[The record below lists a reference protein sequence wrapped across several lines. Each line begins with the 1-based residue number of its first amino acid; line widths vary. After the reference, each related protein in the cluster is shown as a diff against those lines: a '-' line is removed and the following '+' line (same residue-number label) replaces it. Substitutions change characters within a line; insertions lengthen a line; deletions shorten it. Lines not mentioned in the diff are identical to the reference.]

1 MRLFN
6 RVSALWLVWLGCV
19 LGLGINGV
27 FAAETT
33 GNTDTAWV
41 SKVVSLQGGVLAK
54 RMHES
59 DWRPVSLNDTFFVG
73 DQIRVGANSRAGIV
87 LSNDAVLRLDQQTTM
102 VFTEIE
108 KPATFVLELLRGAA
122 NFFSHRPRSLKIITP
137 FVNGVVEGTEF
148 FVRVDAGQTRMDLFH
163 GRILAENDYGRLHL
177 EKGQGI
183 RVPAGSAPQ
192 RQILVQPRDSVQW
205 ALYYPPVP
213 DPALTRRSKAVAA
226 SKALFDRGRTREAL
240 ERLEPVDAAERDAGF
255 HVYRAGLL
263 LHVGRVAEA
272 GADIRRARQLDPQNG
287 DAVALQSIIAVVQ
300 NCTAE
305 ALELAWQ
312 AVALAPDS
320 PAARIA
326 LSHARQ
332 ADFDLP
338 GAQQAADA
346 AVAHAPQSGLSR
358 ARLAELRLSMG
369 DLETGVAAA
378 QKAVEIDPDTAHAHT
393 VLGFAHLMRIRTEAA
408 RRAFERAI
416 ALDSAAPLPRLGLGL
431 ADIRDGDL
439 EKGRSEIEIAAGL
452 DPGSALIRSYLGK
465 AYFDEKRGP
474 MDGQQFEIAKSLDP
488 FDPTAW
494 FYDAIRKQTENRPVE
509 ALRDLQTSIER
520 NDNRAVYRSSLML
533 DQDLAARSASLGR
546 IYDDLGFEQMALN
559 QGAKSVNSD
568 PGDFSGHRF
577 LADSYANLRRHEI
590 ARASE
595 LLQSQLLQPL
605 NVTPLQPQLG
615 STDLL
620 VLEGA
625 GPASP
630 AFNEFNPLFVSDGVN
645 LQTSGIVGSNDTLGD
660 EVMLSGLYR
669 NLSLSLGQ
677 FHYETDG
684 WRENNDLTQDVY
696 NVFAQAALS
705 PQVSVQAEYRVED
718 TERGDVAIFFD
729 PDFFSPNRRW
739 DQRRESL
746 RIGGKVQLSQNDTLI
761 ASLIHSDWRRDITD
775 GSEASDSV
783 VQVFT
788 ELEVVDDA
796 EAYSGEIQY
805 LRQASRFNLIVG
817 GGHLEQNE
825 TVDNDITVTMVQQS
839 LSLSLP
845 PIVKTTKQDQDARHT
860 NGYVYTHIKPREN
873 LTLTLGFSYDD
884 YASETVDENKF
895 HPKAGV
901 TWSPNRIVTL
911 RAAWF
916 QAIKRP
922 FAIGQTIE
930 PTQVAGFN
938 QVFDDVSG
946 SETERYGVGLD
957 ARFSDRIFGGVEF
970 SWRDLDFQALSTTAT
985 DATTMLDQQEAL
997 HRLYLYWTPTDRLA
1011 LGLEGFYEKLENP
1024 DLDPEE
1030 LTTWRLPLSLSYF
1043 FPYGFSVKT
1052 TASYVDQEVTPF
1064 ADRSQGDD
1072 FWVVDL
1078 FLGCRLPRRWGTAT
1092 LGIKNLFDRSF
1103 NFQDV
1108 NFASQEP
1115 TAPLY
1120 QPERLIFGQVTVSF

>member
-1 MRLFN
+1 M
-6 RVSALWLVWLGCV
+6 GCV
-19 LGLGINGV
+19 LGIGINGV
-27 FAAETT
+27 FAAEATIGT
-33 GNTDTAWV
+33 ADAAWV

-87 LSNDAVLRLDQQTTM
+87 LSNDAVLRLDQLTTM

-213 DPALTRRSKAVAA
+213 DLALARRSEAVAA

-240 ERLEPVDAAERDAGF
+240 ERLEPVGEADWDAGF

-287 DAVALQSIIAVVQ
+287 DAVALQSVVAVVQ
-300 NCTAE
+300 NRTAE

-312 AVALAPDS
+312 AVALAPES
-320 PAARIA
+320 PVARIA

-338 GAQQAADA
+338 GALQAAEA
-346 AVAHAPQSGLSR
+346 AVARAPQSGLAR

-369 DLETGVAAA
+369 ELETGVAAA

-439 EKGRSEIEIAAGL
+439 EKGRPEIEIAAGL

-474 MDGQQFEIAKSLDP
+474 MDGQQFGIAKALDP
-488 FDPTAW
+488 NDPTAW

-520 NDNRAVYRSSLML
+520 NGNRAVYRSRLML
-533 DQDLAARSASLGR
+533 DEDLAARNASLGR

-559 QGAKSVNSD
+559 QGAKSVNTD

-645 LQTSGIVGSNDTLGD
+645 LQTSGIVGGNDTLGD
-660 EVMLSGLYR
+660 EMMLSGLYQ

-696 NVFAQAALS
+696 NVFAQAVLS

-718 TERGDVAIFFD
+718 TERGDLRMLFD
-729 PDFFSPNRRW
+729 PGLFNATKRW
-739 DQRRESL
+739 DQKRESL
-746 RIGGKVQLSQNDTLI
+746 RIGGKVQLSRNDTLI
-761 ASLIHSDWRRDITD
+761 ASLIHSDWRQNVTD
-775 GSEASDSV
+775 SSEAISSV
-783 VQVFT
+783 AQIFT
-788 ELEVVDDA
+788 DQELVDDA

-817 GGHLEQNE
+817 AGHLNQDR
-825 TVDNDITVTMVQQS
+825 TVDYNNTITTILQS
-839 LSLSLP
+839 PFLSLP
-845 PIVKTTKQDQDARHT
+845 PVVTKSTTSQNQDARHT
-860 NGYVYTHIKPREN
+860 SGYVYTHIKPREN
-873 LTLTLGFSYDD
+873 LTLTLGVSYDD
-884 YASETVDENKF
+884 YNSDSVDEHKL

-901 TWSPNRIVTL
+901 AWSPNRIVTL

-922 FAIGQTIE
+922 FAIDQTLE

-938 QVFDDVSG
+938 QIFDDASG
-946 SETERYGVGLD
+946 AETERYGVGLD
-957 ARFSDRIFGGVEF
+957 ARFSDRVFGGVEL
-970 SWRDLDFQALSTTAT
+970 SWRDLDFQALSTTTT
-985 DATTMLDQQEAL
+985 DATTLDQQEAL

-1011 LGLEGFYEKLENP
+1011 LSLEGFYERFENP

-1030 LTTWRLPLSLSYF
+1030 LTTWRLPLSVSYF
-1043 FPYGFSVKT
+1043 FPNGFSVKT
-1052 TASYVDQEVTPF
+1052 TASFVDQEVTPF

-1078 FLGCRLPRRWGTAT
+1078 LLGYRLPKRWGTAT
-1092 LGIKNLFDRSF
+1092 LGIKNLFDQSF

-1108 NFASQEP
+1108 NFATEEP
-1115 TAPLY
+1115 TTPLY